1 MFNQLRYVKAL
12 NPITKSYF
20 YLMTLSKA
28 DEGVVIGNSVII
40 FCLILTILRK
50 QNELLVSS
58 LQLTHKMMMLHQALC
73 GKPKIC
79 FSRE

>member
-12 NPITKSYF
+12 NPITKSY
-20 YLMTLSKA
+20 LHLLTLSKT

-58 LQLTHKMMMLHQALC
+58 LQLTHEMTIPHQTPC
-73 GKPKIC
+73 GK
-79 FSRE
+79 R